1 MDRTSNEILIEVKNI
16 HNAFGSTIIH
26 RGVSFNV
33 HKGEVMAILGGSGS
47 GKSTLLRSMILLN
60 RPVKGEVLLFG
71 EDIWKL
77 KDEEQLRIFNRCGIC
92 FQFGALYSSLTVLEN
107 VGIMLEKY
115 SSYSKKIIEE
125 ISKMWI
131 EKVGL
136 PTRAYHLYPYEL
148 SGGMKKRVGLA
159 RAMATNPEIL
169 FLDEPTSGLD
179 PYSAGKFDELI
190 MTLRE
195 SLQLT
200 VVMITHDLD
209 TVHDCVDRFIMLK
222 DGLLEFNGDLE
233 AFVKK
238 AQTQGLDEGN
248 LFNSTRGEKFWKGM

>member
-1 MDRTSNEILIEVKNI
+1 MSEILIEVKNI

-33 HKGEVMAILGGSGS
+33 YKGEVVAILGGSGS

-60 RPVKGEVLLFG
+60 RPIKGEVLLFG

-77 KDEEQLRIFNRCGIC
+77 KDEEQRKIFNRCGIC

-115 SSYSKKIIEE
+115 SPYSKNIIEE

-190 MTLRE
+190 MMLKE

-222 DGLLEFNGDLE
+222 DGLLEFNGNLE
-233 AFVKK
+233 EFVKK
-238 AQTQGLDEGN
+238 AQSEGLDEGN
-248 LFNSTRGEKFWKGM
+248 LFNSTRGEKFWKDM